1 MKKHYLVL
9 LVLLGSYNLFAQQP
23 SQLNSSQIYQQLEKL
38 DFLGSVLYVAAHP
51 DDENTKLISYFS
63 NQIHANTAYLS
74 LTRGDGGQNL
84 IGSELREKL
93 GLIRTQELLAAR
105 KIDGGQQFFSRANDF
120 GYSKTPQET
129 LEIWNKEEVL
139 KDVVKT
145 IRKFQPDV
153 IINRFDHRTEGNT
166 HGHHTSSARLSLEAF
181 DKAANDNFASAEAKT
196 LGTWQ
201 PQRLFFNTSWW
212 FYGSQEKFEEADKSK
227 MLAIDAGVYNP
238 LIGISNSEI
247 ASHSRSQH
255 KSQGFGNTPVRGE
268 QLEYIELIK
277 GEIPTNNDVF
287 EGINTTW
294 SRVKGG
300 EKIGKLVDKIKE
312 EYDFTAPSKSLR
324 DLVKVYQLIE
334 KLDND
339 HWRTIK
345 LEETKNL
352 IAACAGL
359 YLEAVTQSAL
369 TTPGETIS
377 LQIEATQREAIGV
390 LKEISIS
397 NSNFKKKFTT
407 TLNSNQRIS
416 LTEEF
421 TIPTT
426 TPYTNPYWLEKP
438 SELGMYEVSN
448 KVYIGLPE
456 TPSTLKA
463 NFVLEIE
470 GLILNFEKELVYK
483 YNDPVEGEVYE
494 PFQIVPAI
502 SVKMGKPI
510 LIFGNENSK
519 VLPITIKAFSNNISG
534 QLKLNVPKKW
544 KIDYTQ
550 EDMRFSKKGE
560 EKLIYVTVTPPHE
573 GSEAQLEARFIT
585 SEKEYD
591 QHVVEIDYEH
601 IPKQILLEAAT
612 AKLIALDIKKKG
624 DKIAYIE
631 GAGDVVPESLREI
644 GYQVNVLQPEQITLK
659 KLNEFDAVVIGIR
672 AYNTVN
678 DLAFKQSILFEYVN
692 QGGNMIVQYN
702 TNRGLITENLAPY
715 ALHVSRDRVTDEF
728 SEVKFLAKKH
738 PILNSPNQITSSDFE
753 NWVQERGLYFPNEW
767 DKEHFTPILSL
778 KEKGESWMDGSL
790 LVASYGKG
798 NYIYTGLSFFRE
810 FPAGVSGSYRL
821 FANLISLGK

>member
-181 DKAANDNFASAEAKT
+181 NKAADDDFASAEAKT

-212 FYGSQEKFEEADKSK
+212 FYGSQEKFEQADKSK

-277 GEIPTNNDVF
+277 GKKPTNNDVF

-300 EKIGKLVDKIKE
+300 EKIGKLVAKIKE
-312 EYDFTAPSKSLR
+312 EYDFTTPSKSLK
-324 DLVKVYQLIE
+324 DLIKVYQIIE
-334 KLDND
+334 KLDDD

-345 LEETKNL
+345 LKETKNL

-377 LQIEATQREAIGV
+377 LQIEATQRETNGV

-416 LTEEF
+416 LTEKF

-426 TPYTNPYWLEKP
+426 TLYTNPYWLEKP

-448 KVYIGLPE
+448 KAYIGLPE

-470 GLILNFEKELVYK
+470 GQTLNFEKELVYK

-494 PFQIVPAI
+494 PFQIVPAV
-502 SVKMGKPI
+502 SVNMGKPI

-519 VLPITIKAFSNNISG
+519 VLPITIKAFSNDISG
-534 QLKLNVPKKW
+534 QLKLNVLKNW

-550 EDMRFSKKGE
+550 EDIRFSKKGE
-560 EKLIYVTVTPPHE
+560 EKLIYITVTPPHK

-644 GYQVNVLQPEQITLK
+644 GYQVTILQPNQITLK

-702 TNRGLITENLAPY
+702 TNRGLITQNLAPY

-778 KEKGESWMDGSL
+778 KEKGESWMNGSL

>member
-181 DKAANDNFASAEAKT
+181 DKAADDNFASAEAKT

-560 EKLIYVTVTPPHE
+560 EKLIYVTVTPPHK
-573 GSEAQLEARFIT
+573 GSEAQLDARFIT

-738 PILNSPNQITSSDFE
+738 PILNSPNKITSNDFE
-753 NWVQERGLYFPNEW
+753 NWVQERGLYFPNKW

>member
-181 DKAANDNFASAEAKT
+181 DKAADDNFASAEAKT

-277 GEIPTNNDVF
+277 GEIPTNNDIF

-416 LTEEF
+416 LTEKF

-426 TPYTNPYWLEKP
+426 TAYTNPYWLEKP

-448 KVYIGLPE
+448 KAYIGLPE

-470 GLILNFEKELVYK
+470 EQTLNFEKELVYK

-519 VLPITIKAFSNNISG
+519 VLPITIKAFSNDISG

-544 KIDYTQ
+544 KIDYPQ

-738 PILNSPNQITSSDFE
+738 PILNSPNKITSSDFE
-753 NWVQERGLYFPNEW
+753 NWVQERGLYFPNKW

>member
-1 MKKHYLVL
+1 M
-9 LVLLGSYNLFAQQP
+9 
-23 SQLNSSQIYQQLEKL
+23 
-38 DFLGSVLYVAAHP
+38 
-51 DDENTKLISYFS
+51 
-63 NQIHANTAYLS
+63 
-74 LTRGDGGQNL
+74 
-84 IGSELREKL
+84 
-93 GLIRTQELLAAR
+93 
-105 KIDGGQQFFSRANDF
+105 
-120 GYSKTPQET
+120 
-129 LEIWNKEEVL
+129 
-139 KDVVKT
+139 
-145 IRKFQPDV
+145 
-153 IINRFDHRTEGNT
+153 
-166 HGHHTSSARLSLEAF
+166 
-181 DKAANDNFASAEAKT
+181 
-196 LGTWQ
+196 
-201 PQRLFFNTSWW
+201 
-212 FYGSQEKFEEADKSK
+212 
-227 MLAIDAGVYNP
+227 
-238 LIGISNSEI
+238 
-247 ASHSRSQH
+247 
-255 KSQGFGNTPVRGE
+255 
-268 QLEYIELIK
+268 
-277 GEIPTNNDVF
+277 
-287 EGINTTW
+287 
-294 SRVKGG
+294 
-300 EKIGKLVDKIKE
+300 VDKIKE

-416 LTEEF
+416 LTEKF
-421 TIPTT
+421 TVPTT

-448 KVYIGLPE
+448 KAYIGLPV

-470 GLILNFEKELVYK
+470 NQVINFEKDLVYK
-483 YNDPVEGEVYE
+483 YNDPVKGEVYE

-502 SVKMGKPI
+502 SMKMGKPI

-519 VLPITIKAFSNNISG
+519 VLPITIKSFSNDISG
-534 QLKLNVPKKW
+534 QLKLNVPKNW

-550 EDMRFSKKGE
+550 EDIRFSKKGE
-560 EKLIYVTVTPPHE
+560 EKLIYITVTPPHK
-573 GSEAQLEARFIT
+573 GSEAQLESRFIT

-591 QHVVEIDYEH
+591 QHVLEIDYEH

-624 DKIAYIE
+624 NKIAYIE

-715 ALHVSRDRVTDEF
+715 TLHVSRDRVTDEF
-728 SEVKFLAKKH
+728 SEVKFLVKKH